1 MQLSKHAKKRMMQRG
16 RIPEAAVEMIVK
28 YGNAKHN
35 PGGVKEFRLPKR
47 AVDDLTKGIKKTLQ
61 LLPKL
66 RNVAVIVG
74 EDGEIVT
81 VYRTGN

>member
-28 YGNAKHN
+28 YGNAKYN
-35 PGGVKEFRLPKR
+35 PGGVKEYKLSKR

-66 RNVAVIVG
+66 KNVAVVVG
-74 EDGEIVT
+74 DDDEIVT
-81 VYRTGN
+81 VYRRN